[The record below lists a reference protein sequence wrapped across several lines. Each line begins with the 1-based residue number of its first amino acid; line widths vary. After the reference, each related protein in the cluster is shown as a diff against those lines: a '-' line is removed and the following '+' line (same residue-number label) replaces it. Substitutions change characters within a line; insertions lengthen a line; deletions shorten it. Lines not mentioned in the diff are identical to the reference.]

1 MHIKRITYQYRRD
14 FQAEYECEH
23 CGHVYNDTGYDD
35 DNFHL
40 NVIPTIH
47 CPKCGKTAGED
58 YRALRTKY
66 PEGMK
71 V

>member
-1 MHIKRITYQYRRD
+1 MRIKRILYQYRRD
-14 FQAEYECEH
+14 FRAEYECEH
-23 CGHVYNDTGYDD
+23 CGHVFTDTGYDD

-40 NVIPTIH
+40 RVIPAMV
-47 CPKCGKTAGED
+47 CPVCGRTAGED

-66 PEGMK
+66 PEGMQ